1 MLETQLLSRTS
12 KLFLVVL
19 ILAMPALAAAQDG
32 AGTVTVRRGQT
43 RVITVPNIK
52 RVAVG
57 DGNLVEVKA
66 FRDTNQVLLVGDK
79 VGVTDMRTWDFN
91 GHQSRYQVRV
101 VAGGPNVSAKDLREM
116 LHGIR
121 GVSVTALDSGDLL
134 INGTATRSAD
144 YALIQSLANRY
155 PSIINQVTKPTV
167 DYKATIRVNAR
178 VLEVQRSTMKN
189 LGIDW
194 NDALNGPSFGLLSDF
209 VTNPIARIEGTT
221 ATSSSTAIET
231 FAQDLP
237 LNAGTHSYLGI
248 NTRLDSVINIMSTSN
263 VARIL
268 AEPRVSVV
276 SGQKAHFLVGGEI
289 PTPTTNSNGSTN
301 VEYRQYGIILN
312 IRPVADREGFIDTK
326 VGVEVSSL
334 DDSVTVQGIPG
345 LRTRRTETE
354 MNARDGQTLVISGLL
369 NSEDSKAVSKV
380 PGLGDI
386 PILGEL
392 FKSRQFQRQETELVV
407 LVTPE
412 LTDAS
417 TPDNKKAIQKER
429 ELEKSSLEDTK
440 FHIFD

>member
-1 MLETQLLSRTS
+1 MFLRTLEFFFVF
-12 KLFLVVL
+12 FLVAL
-19 ILAMPALAAAQDG
+19 PALAAAQG
-32 AGTVTVRRGQT
+32 SAGTITVRRGQT
-43 RVITVPNIK
+43 RVITVPDIK

-79 VGVTDMRTWDFN
+79 VGVTDMRTWDFD

-101 VAGGPNVSAKDLREM
+101 VAGGPRVTAEDLREM
-116 LHGIR
+116 LR
-121 GVSVTALDSGDLL
+121 GVRGISVTSLNSGDLL

-144 YALIQSLANRY
+144 YALVQSLANRY
-155 PSIINQVTKPTV
+155 PSIINQVTKPKV

-209 VTNPIARIEGTT
+209 VTNPVARIEGTT
-221 ATSSSTAIET
+221 ASAAGAPIKT
-231 FAQDLP
+231 FAQNLP

-268 AEPRVSVV
+268 AEPRVSVI
-276 SGQKAHFLVGGEI
+276 SGGKAHFLVGGEI

-326 VGVEVSSL
+326 VSVEVSSL

-369 NSEDSKAVSKV
+369 NSEDSKAVNKV

-392 FKSRQFQRQETELVV
+392 FKSREFQRHETELVV

-412 LTDAS
+412 LVDAS
-417 TPDNKKAIQKER
+417 NPDNKKAIKKER
-429 ELEKSSLEDTK
+429 ELEKSSLKDTK
-440 FHIFD
+440 FSIFD

>member
-1 MLETQLLSRTS
+1 MLEIHLFSRMFKFLCLFFLLA
-12 KLFLVVL
+12 LPL
-19 ILAMPALAAAQDG
+19 LASAQSN
-32 AGTVTVRRGQT
+32 AGTVTVVLGQT
-43 RVITVPNIK
+43 RVVTVPNIK

-57 DGNLVEVKA
+57 DGGLVEVKA

-79 VGVTDMRTWDFN
+79 LGVTDMRTWDFD
-91 GHQSRYQVRV
+91 GHQARYQIRV
-101 VAGGPNVSAKDLREM
+101 VSGQPQVSVADLQSM
-116 LHGIR
+116 LHGVR
-121 GVSVTALDSGDLL
+121 GVSVTALDSGDIL
-134 INGTATRSAD
+134 INGSATRNAD
-144 YALIQSLANRY
+144 YALVASLAKRY
-155 PSIINQVTKPTV
+155 PSIINQVAKPKV

-209 VTNPIARIEGTT
+209 VTNPIARISGTT
-221 ATSSSTAIET
+221 ATSDLSPIST

-276 SGQKAHFLVGGEI
+276 SGGKAHFLVGGEV
-289 PTPTTNSNGSTN
+289 PTPSTNSNGSTN
-301 VEYRQYGIILN
+301 VEFRQYGIILN

-326 VGVEVSSL
+326 VSVEVSSL
-334 DDSVTVQGIPG
+334 DDGVTVQGIPG

-369 NSEDSKAVSKV
+369 NSQDSKAVNKV

-386 PILGEL
+386 PVLGEL
-392 FKSRQFQRQETELVV
+392 FKSREFQRQETELVV
-407 LVTPE
+407 LITPE

-417 TPDNKKAIQKER
+417 TPDNKKIIEKER
-429 ELEKSSLEDTK
+429 KLEKSALKDTQ
-440 FHIFD
+440 FSIFD